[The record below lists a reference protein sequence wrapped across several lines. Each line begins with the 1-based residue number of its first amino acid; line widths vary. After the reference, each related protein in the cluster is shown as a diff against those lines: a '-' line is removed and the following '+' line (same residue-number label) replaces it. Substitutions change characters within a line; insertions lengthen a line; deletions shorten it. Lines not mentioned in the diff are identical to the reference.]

1 MLTPGN
7 TKMLSVIFLPKLS
20 FLGGDR
26 ENVYFFTSI
35 EKKTRH
41 ELIPPI
47 SLWKFQSR
55 WQVCV
60 CMCVCVYVCVCVFE
74 YVHVC
79 VGICFAYCVCRG
91 VFALV
96 KLGLEFQC

>member
-1 MLTPGN
+1 MEVSEQ
-7 TKMLSVIFLPKLS
+7 MAS
-20 FLGGDR
+20 
-26 ENVYFFTSI
+26 
-35 EKKTRH
+35 
-41 ELIPPI
+41 
-47 SLWKFQSR
+47 
-55 WQVCV
+55 
-60 CMCVCVYVCVCVFE
+60 VCVYVCVCVFE